1 MCEVIELPFVQVN
14 VWSGMTLEN
23 KKKIVEGIT
32 RVFEEISIPHDATT
46 GIICEKP
53 KENWASGSKLLSE
66 RYVNRGP

>member
-1 MCEVIELPFVQVN
+1 
-14 VWSGMTLEN
+14 MTLEN

-32 RVFEEISIPHDATT
+32 RVFEEISIPRDATT